1 MIGTKRMA
9 ARKIGIDMRIEGLT
23 QHQVELLDEMWEIE
37 EYTDLEAWM
46 ETLSPEDRKEAEAL
60 QRLVVL
66 ETFEELLDKGSYPD
80 ARRVLVDIMSK

>member
-1 MIGTKRMA
+1 
-9 ARKIGIDMRIEGLT
+9 MRLEGLT
-23 QHQVELLDEMWEIE
+23 ERQVELLDIMWSIE
-37 EYTDLEAWM
+37 EYTELEEWM
-46 ETLSPEDRKEAEAL
+46 ETLDSQERTEAEAL